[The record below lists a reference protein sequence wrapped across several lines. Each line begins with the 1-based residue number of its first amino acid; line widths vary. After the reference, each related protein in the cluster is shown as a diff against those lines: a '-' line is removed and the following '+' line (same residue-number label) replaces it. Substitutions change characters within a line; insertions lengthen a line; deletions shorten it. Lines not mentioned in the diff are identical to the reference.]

1 MENTDPIKEKS
12 RNARKPAKDSRKR
25 GGQHEGAI
33 LRRAQRGAHG
43 SFVGPAQARWPWRG
57 HSSAVTGAHHREV
70 RAGSGQSGSTG
81 RLREKGGH
89 AQWARG
95 AESARGEAR
104 D

>member
-57 HSSAVTGAHHREV
+57 PLFSCHWSKPQGGEGRQRAEWLHWASERER
-70 RAGSGQSGSTG
+70 RARSMGTWG
-81 RLREKGGH
+81 RKRPG
-89 AQWARG
+89 
-95 AESARGEAR
+95 
-104 D
+104 